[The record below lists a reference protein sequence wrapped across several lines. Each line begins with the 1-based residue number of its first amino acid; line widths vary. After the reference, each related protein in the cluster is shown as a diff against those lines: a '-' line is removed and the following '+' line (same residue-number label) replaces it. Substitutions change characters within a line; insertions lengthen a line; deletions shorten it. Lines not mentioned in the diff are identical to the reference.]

1 MIKVVARHA
10 MQAID
15 RQAAAEYGVPTLLLM
30 ENAGAA
36 VARRAAALLGGRLE
50 GRRIVVVAGP
60 GNNGGDGLVAARRLA
75 AAGARVRVVMAVDGG
90 PEQPRLSEDAAVQY
104 RLARAFD
111 LQWSWVDEEPPEAGV
126 RLLGDAD
133 LVVDAVL
140 GTGSRGAPRGK
151 ASRVIEWM
159 AQAGRPTLAVD
170 IPSGVD
176 ADTGQVPGPA
186 VRCVETVTFGAPKP
200 GLLTFPG
207 AAFAGRI
214 WVAEIG
220 FPPALIQGAPAVAF
234 VLDAATARAWLPD
247 RPLDAHKGR
256 FGHVLVVA
264 GSRGMIGA
272 GALAARAALV
282 AGAGLVTW
290 AVPASLQ
297 DVAAGLVPEA
307 LTAALP
313 DAGGGCL
320 AREADEAILGLLAS
334 RDVLLVGP
342 GLGTHPETARAVRAV
357 VRAWDGPMV
366 VDADGINILAA
377 VDGQGRASDPAGPD
391 EGRAVAGPWGASRT
405 VPAVLT
411 PHPGEMARLLGW
423 SVAQVQDDRLAAA
436 GEAARRL
443 QAVVALKGARTVIA
457 TPAGDRWI
465 NPTASPALAT
475 GGSGDVLAGMVA
487 GLMAQGAE
495 PSRAAACACFVH
507 GLAAYL
513 AAGGGEVGIT
523 ATDLAG
529 AVGEAL
535 RALRRGDP
543 MPPEMEPVVPLP
555 L

>member
-36 VARRAAALLGGRLE
+36 VARRAAALLGGRLQ
-50 GRRIVVVAGP
+50 GRRVVVAAGP

-111 LQWSWVDEEPPEAGV
+111 LEWSWVDDEPPPAGV
-126 RLLGDAD
+126 RLMGDAD
-133 LVVDAVL
+133 LIVDAVL

-151 ASRVIEWM
+151 AARVIEWM
-159 AQAGRPTLAVD
+159 AQAGRPSLAVD

-207 AAFAGRI
+207 AAHAGRI

-220 FPPALIQGAPAVAF
+220 FPPALIEGAPAAALL
-234 VLDAATARAWLPD
+234 LDAATVRDWLPH

-272 GALAARAALV
+272 GALAARAALT

-290 AVPASLQ
+290 AVPASVQ
-297 DVAAGLVPEA
+297 DVAAPLVPEA

-313 DAGGGCL
+313 DTGEGRLGDG
-320 AREADEAILGLLAS
+320 ADEAILGLLVD
-334 RDVLLVGP
+334 RDVLLMGP
-342 GLGTHPETARAVRAV
+342 GLGTHPATARAVRRV
-357 VRAWDGPMV
+357 VQAWDGPMV
-366 VDADGINILAA
+366 VDADGLNILAEDA
-377 VDGQGRASDPAGPD
+377 RRPSDPAAPD
-391 EGRAVAGPWGASRT
+391 GGLAAVGPWGASRT
-405 VPAVLT
+405 VPPVLT

-423 SVAQVQDDRLAAA
+423 SVAQVQADRLAAA
-436 GEAARRL
+436 GEAAVRL

-457 TPAGDRWI
+457 TPAGHRWI
-465 NPTASPALAT
+465 NPAASPALAT
-475 GGSGDVLAGMVA
+475 GGSGDVLAGVVA
-487 GLMAQGAE
+487 GLMAQGTE
-495 PSRAAACACFVH
+495 PAPAAACACFLH
-507 GLAAYL
+507 GLAAHL
-513 AAGGGEVGIT
+513 AAEGGEAGIT
-523 ATDLAG
+523 ATDLAR
-529 AVGEAL
+529 AMGEAL

-543 MPPEMEPVVPLP
+543 MPPEMEPAAPLP